1 MFGITSVPDCVVNN
15 DESPPWVT
23 VQVSQNGNG
32 MLCFNTAT
40 AIEAYEEE
48 INETVEVVDE
58 EATAKAKLDAAA
70 AAAEVCNCV
79 WKNTG
84 VMCIEQ
90 PTMTE
95 YIYFSF

>member
-1 MFGITSVPDCVVNN
+1 
-15 DESPPWVT
+15 
-23 VQVSQNGNG
+23 

-58 EATAKAKLDAAA
+58 EATAKAKTAAAAA

-79 WKNTG
+79 LKNTG
-84 VMCIEQ
+84 CMCIEQ

-95 YIYFSF
+95 YIYFCLCFSF

>member
-1 MFGITSVPDCVVNN
+1 
-15 DESPPWVT
+15 
-23 VQVSQNGNG
+23 

-58 EATAKAKLDAAA
+58 EATAKAKTDAAA

-79 WKNTG
+79 LKNTG
-84 VMCIEQ
+84 CMCIEQ

-95 YIYFSF
+95 YIYFCLCFSF

>member
-1 MFGITSVPDCVVNN
+1 
-15 DESPPWVT
+15 
-23 VQVSQNGNG
+23 

-58 EATAKAKLDAAA
+58 EATAKAKTDAAAAAA

-79 WKNTG
+79 LKNTG
-84 VMCIEQ
+84 FMFIEK
-90 PTMTE
+90 PTND
-95 YIYFSF
+95 

>member
-1 MFGITSVPDCVVNN
+1 
-15 DESPPWVT
+15 
-23 VQVSQNGNG
+23 

-58 EATAKAKLDAAA
+58 EATAKAKTDAAAAAA

-79 WKNTG
+79 LKNTG
-84 VMCIEQ
+84 CMCIEQ

-95 YIYFSF
+95 YIYFCLCFSF

>member
-1 MFGITSVPDCVVNN
+1 
-15 DESPPWVT
+15 
-23 VQVSQNGNG
+23 

-58 EATAKAKLDAAA
+58 EATAKAKTDAAAA

-79 WKNTG
+79 LKNTG

-95 YIYFSF
+95 HIYFLFIFFF